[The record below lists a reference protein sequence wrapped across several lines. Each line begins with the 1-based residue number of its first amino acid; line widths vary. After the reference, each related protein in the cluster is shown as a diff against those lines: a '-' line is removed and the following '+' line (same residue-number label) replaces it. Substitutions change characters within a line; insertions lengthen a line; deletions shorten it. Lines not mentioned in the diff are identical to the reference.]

1 MGCKCS
7 SWVVAFWFM
16 WSGLVAK
23 SPPERGA
30 SYEGD
35 REWSADVPAN
45 AGRVDGAVQQGQVP
59 FLLRAP
65 VQPSKANVYR
75 ANRDVARAGML
86 SWGRHPTDSDV
97 HGKSSCGLVSKSA
110 IGLLRT
116 R

>member
-30 SYEGD
+30 SSEGD

-45 AGRVDGAVQQGQVP
+45 AGRVDGAVHKRWVAL
-59 FLLRAP
+59 FLSALIK
-65 VQPSKANVYR
+65 PSHTNVYR
-75 ANRDVARAGML
+75 ANRGVARADGRF
-86 SWGRHPTDSDV
+86 SCGRHPTGSDV
-97 HGKSSCGLVSKSA
+97 HNITSVLG
-110 IGLLRT
+110 
-116 R
+116 